1 VAALVLMMRNVLL
14 EGHAPLGSTLIRLA
28 VVSIVMFG
36 TGLFVFAKLKDGF
49 YARL

>member
-1 VAALVLMMRNVLL
+1 VLMMRNVLL

-28 VVSIVMFG
+28 IVSVGMFA
-36 TGLFVFAKLKDGF
+36 TGWFVFGKLKDGF